1 MSPLLECNSVPLII
15 ANAGCG
21 LRYERSIN
29 QVDLF
34 PILLDVMG
42 VTDYTLPQTGRN
54 YRGLGHSIFN
64 STPETGTGAPADS
77 IRALSELMILSR
89 FFD

>member
-1 MSPLLECNSVPLII
+1 
-15 ANAGCG
+15 
-21 LRYERSIN
+21 
-29 QVDLF
+29 
-34 PILLDVMG
+34 MG

-64 STPETGTGAPADS
+64 STPETGSGAPADS